1 MDHRTGGMRID
12 FPDPFVVA
20 MGAIASGRSEVVV
33 VFLSNII
40 RGLAWVIGG
49 VLDIYF
55 FIVIGSAI
63 LSFVNPDPYNP
74 IVRFLRNATEPIYRH
89 IRYYLPFI
97 VMGGFDLSPIVVIF
111 AIKFLDFAIVQNL
124 VYLATVL
131 VQNSPPG

>member
-1 MDHRTGGMRID
+1 M
-12 FPDPFVVA
+12 
-20 MGAIASGRSEVVV
+20 

-40 RGLAWVIGG
+40 HGLAWVIGG
-49 VLDIYF
+49 AMNIYF

-89 IRYYLPFI
+89 IRHYLPFI

-111 AIKFLDFAIVQNL
+111 VIKFLDFAIVQNL
-124 VYLATVL
+124 YYLASVL
-131 VQNSPPG
+131 KHSSPLG